1 MVTAVI
7 CVIAGWSLVGG
18 FNAGFAH
25 PSPVVNR
32 SGERSGL
39 DLQGRGTGALS
50 AWAGRIEAAGDADL
64 EPLATELLRD
74 PRRGDRGLWAPLLA
88 RWSAVDG
95 AGMIAFLERQAPP
108 ALRQELL
115 GDAWFAWGASDP
127 EAAFAA
133 GSKQPPALVESLLQ
147 GIAEVDVR
155 KAAEWV
161 KQVADSHWAVQAIAD
176 RVAAE
181 APELAADL
189 LTGAM
194 YDCARVPF
202 ERAEISRLA
211 ATDPAG
217 AIAYA
222 RRSGVLGFDP
232 VPGAVREIARRDP
245 QQAAE
250 QVASMPS
257 SRSKALSAVALA
269 ETWAAQDLPAAA
281 AWIRSSLSGP
291 TRQYALVAAAASG
304 GGDPAASLDLIP
316 AADWVSGGDFF
327 SIRDSGIRSPSE
339 YGTAPNPRNV
349 AISLLQQWSRSDPV
363 AARDYLKEHIPGGLN
378 GDIGKATGITP

>member
-1 MVTAVI
+1 
-7 CVIAGWSLVGG
+7 
-18 FNAGFAH
+18 
-25 PSPVVNR
+25 
-32 SGERSGL
+32 
-39 DLQGRGTGALS
+39 
-50 AWAGRIEAAGDADL
+50 
-64 EPLATELLRD
+64 
-74 PRRGDRGLWAPLLA
+74 
-88 RWSAVDG
+88 
-95 AGMIAFLERQAPP
+95 
-108 ALRQELL
+108 
-115 GDAWFAWGASDP
+115 
-127 EAAFAA
+127 
-133 GSKQPPALVESLLQ
+133 
-147 GIAEVDVR
+147 
-155 KAAEWV
+155 
-161 KQVADSHWAVQAIAD
+161 
-176 RVAAE
+176 
-181 APELAADL
+181 
-189 LTGAM
+189 M

-327 SIRDSGIRSPSE
+327 SIRDSGIMSPSE

-349 AISLLQQWSRSDPV
+349 AISLLQQWSRSDPA